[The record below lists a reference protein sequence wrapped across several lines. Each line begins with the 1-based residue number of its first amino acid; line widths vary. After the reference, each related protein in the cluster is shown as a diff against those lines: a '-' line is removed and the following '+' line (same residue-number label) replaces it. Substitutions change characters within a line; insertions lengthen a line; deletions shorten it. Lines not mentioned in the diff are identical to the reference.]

1 MEWVRALPIVLDRI
15 PEMLRYKPVVNGDI
29 SIMIDRYVT
38 VELFAKTGR
47 YEFNFRDR
55 SVGRFQIFELF
66 FYVRS

>member
-38 VELFAKTGR
+38 
-47 YEFNFRDR
+47 
-55 SVGRFQIFELF
+55 I
-66 FYVRS
+66 